1 MTASLE
7 WPHPREA
14 RAAPPPA
21 LLALYQIRD
30 QVIAPE
36 LRLAMLRDL
45 KDEVDA
51 IQSVGPRSGFC
62 AGRPRDAGG
71 FTPSAGTTNQ
81 APALTGSLTPEQR
94 VICSWCGNLQRL
106 LVDLGQP
113 RYAGQASFGVYR
125 EWVLR
130 QLFKGL
136 GSAVESAVRSGE
148 SALPG
153 TWKSLHDLFVYLDGR
168 DELGGTAAHGRAGF
182 NPEVEY
188 KRLLLMGA
196 LAEYVRAVWILEA
209 IGPRLREWA
218 SDSQV
223 RPDVRVVGASA
234 LLRLTL
240 SEDAP
245 PRHARPGDAQ
255 PYNGWVLE
263 PAQAYTDYLA
273 GYALRARRKPV
284 LIV

>member
-1 MTASLE
+1 MTVSLE
-7 WPHPREA
+7 RPHPREA

-71 FTPSAGTTNQ
+71 FTPSAGTANQ
-81 APALTGSLTPEQR
+81 TPALTRSLTPEQR

-130 QLFKGL
+130 QLLKGL
-136 GSAVESAVRSGE
+136 GNAVESAVRTGE
-148 SALPG
+148 SAPPG

-168 DELGGTAAHGRAGF
+168 DELAGTAAYGRAGF
-182 NPEVEY
+182 HPEVDY

-196 LAEYVRAVWILEA
+196 LAEYVSAARILEA

-218 SDSQV
+218 FDSQV
-223 RPDVRVVGASA
+223 RPDVRVVGESA

-273 GYALRARRKPV
+273 DYALRARRKPV
-284 LIV
+284 LIF

>member
-1 MTASLE
+1 MTTALE
-7 WPHPREA
+7 RPHPREA
-14 RAAPPPA
+14 RVVPPPA

-51 IQSVGPRSGFC
+51 IQSVRPRSGFC
-62 AGRPRDAGG
+62 AGRPRDAGV
-71 FTPSAGTTNQ
+71 F
-81 APALTGSLTPEQR
+81 TPEQR
-94 VICSWCGNLQRL
+94 VLCSWCGNLQRL

-113 RYAGQASFGVYR
+113 RYAGHASFGVYR

-130 QLFKGL
+130 QLIKGL
-136 GSAVESAVRSGE
+136 GSAVESAVRFDE
-148 SALPG
+148 PAPPG

-168 DELGGTAAHGRAGF
+168 GELTGTTLPGRGGCH
-182 NPEVEY
+182 PEVDY
-188 KRLLLMGA
+188 KRLLLIGA
-196 LAEYVRAVWILEA
+196 LAEYVHAALIFEE
-209 IGPRLREWA
+209 IGPRLHGWA
-218 SDSQV
+218 FDSQV
-223 RPDVRVVGASA
+223 RPDVRVVGESA

-240 SEDAP
+240 SADTP

-263 PAQAYTDYLA
+263 PAQAYTDSLA

-284 LIV
+284 LTV

>member
-14 RAAPPPA
+14 RVTPPPA

-36 LRLAMLRDL
+36 LRLAMLRGL

-51 IQSVGPRSGFC
+51 IQSVRPRSGFC
-62 AGRPRDAGG
+62 AGQPRDLGMLA
-71 FTPSAGTTNQ
+71 PS
-81 APALTGSLTPEQR
+81 ALTGSLTPEQR

-113 RYAGQASFGVYR
+113 RYAGHASFGVYR

-130 QLFKGL
+130 QLLKGL
-136 GSAVESAVRSGE
+136 GSAVESAVRAE
-148 SALPG
+148 EPAPPG

-168 DELGGTAAHGRAGF
+168 DELAGTTPSGRAAF
-182 NPEVEY
+182 HPEADY

-196 LAEYVRAVWILEA
+196 LAEYVRAARILEE
-209 IGPRLREWA
+209 IGPRLHAWA
-218 SDSQV
+218 LDSQV
-223 RPDVRVVGASA
+223 WPDVRVVGESA

-240 SEDAP
+240 SADAP
-245 PRHARPGDAQ
+245 PRHARPGDPQ

-263 PAQAYTDYLA
+263 PAQGYTDYLA
-273 GYALRARRKPV
+273 GYALRPRGKPV